1 MGSFFLLLLTITL
14 TVGISTIASLL
25 EAILFSA
32 SDIEL
37 EDLRSKSKRAAHA
50 MEKCKKNMDETSSAI
65 IMLNTFSN
73 TFGAIVAGGL
83 VVKIYGEDKL
93 VYFSTGLTVIIL
105 LFSEI
110 FPKNL
115 GLIYRKKLYIP
126 AAYLLKFVVLMMYP
140 FSKICRFILRLV
152 IGKKSADAAY
162 SDREIML
169 LAEKNVRDGTLSHQE
184 RKMIEN
190 TLKMDYTVIAQ
201 IMTPL
206 DHLSTYSKNTT
217 VRDVF
222 IANNENIPTGRI
234 PVYAN
239 NPENLVGIVHRRKI
253 LHAFATN
260 GAQIQLSRIMEIPKV
275 LSDDMFVD
283 DALDVLLKN
292 LTQLAF
298 VKKGNKIVGVL
309 TLDDIFEHIIG
320 IEIAENDDIA
330 VKQSVQNIAKRKVKF
345 KRNMS

>member
-1 MGSFFLLLLTITL
+1 MISLIVTIILTLVTSA
-14 TVGISTIASLL
+14 TASLL

-32 SDIEL
+32 NDIEL
-37 EDLRSKSKRAAHA
+37 EDLRALSKRSANYI
-50 MEKCKKNMDETSSAI
+50 EKCKKNVEETSSAI
-65 IMLNTFSN
+65 IMLSTFAN

-83 VVKIYGEDKL
+83 VVKIYGEDML
-93 VYFSTGLTVIIL
+93 IYFSVGFTIAIL

-110 FPKNL
+110 LPKNF

-126 AAYLLKFVVLMMYP
+126 ATYLLKIVLPVMYP
-140 FSKICRFILRLV
+140 FSQACRFFLRLV
-152 IGKKSADAAY
+152 IGKKCVASAY

-169 LAEKNVRDGTLSHQE
+169 LAEKNVRDGTLSQQE

-206 DHLSTYSKNTT
+206 DHLSAYGKNMT

-234 PVYAN
+234 PVYSN
-239 NPENLVGIVHRRKI
+239 NPENLIGIVHRRKI

-260 GAQIQLSRIMEIPKV
+260 GANIQLRRLMEIPKV
-275 LSDDMFVD
+275 LPDNMFVD

-298 VKKGNKIVGVL
+298 VKKDDKIVGVL

-345 KRNMS
+345 ERNTP